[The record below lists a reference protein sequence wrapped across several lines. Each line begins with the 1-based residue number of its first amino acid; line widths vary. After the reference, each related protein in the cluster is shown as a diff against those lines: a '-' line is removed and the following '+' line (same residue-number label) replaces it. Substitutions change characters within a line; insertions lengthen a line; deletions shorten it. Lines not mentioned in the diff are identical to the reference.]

1 MDSQRKEKLLIQE
14 KNAREFINSRKF
26 KDAEKAF
33 RSLILLNNNN
43 SDYHNDLANVLKE
56 QGNFSEAII
65 FYKKAIEINPNNL
78 AVYINYGEALK
89 SIHELDKGVQI
100 IKRAISLNPPKNI
113 KLVALNNL
121 GNIYRQKRDSFNA
134 FENYK
139 NALKIDSNY
148 LLTLYNL
155 GLLYED
161 ICDYTSALKFHRK
174 IINLK
179 KNFSYSL
186 GRIIVLERYI
196 CDWNNFYKIININ
209 KQNLINLYSIGP
221 RDSFFLFDDPKFDLQ
236 IARYFCLNNFKRE
249 TKKLKLNRK
258 SKIRVGYFSADFKY
272 HPVAILISKVLEL
285 HNRDK
290 FEIFAYS
297 FSTSDDDFY
306 TNKIKRVVD
315 NFRDVNELSDEEL
328 VNEVRKDDID
338 LAIDLMGHTEFSRTS
353 IFSLRVAPIQINYL
367 GFSGSMGAEFID
379 FIIADKELIQEDEK
393 DLYTEKILYIEKSA
407 LCFDDTLKKNYQ
419 EFTVCKKEVSP
430 HKFTFVCFNNNYKI
444 SPEEFDIWMN
454 LLKKVEDSCLWL
466 KASNELAKNN
476 LIKEA
481 WKRGISNKRL
491 IFAEYTNL
499 ENHLKRHSHADL
511 FLDTFNYNS
520 GSTAVL
526 SLLSGLPLL
535 TLKGKSYHSR
545 MASSLLKS
553 INLNELIATNKNE
566 YEEKAYQLATNPEK
580 LMKIKLKL
588 KSYLRDSDFFSSASF
603 TKELESAYKK
613 AYDLNAM
620 K

>member
-1 MDSQRKEKLLIQE
+1 MNLNKQEISLIQE
-14 KNAREFINSRKF
+14 KNAFEFINSGKF
-26 KDAEKAF
+26 LEAEKIL
-33 RSLILLNNNN
+33 RSLITLNNKNY
-43 SDYHNDLANVLKE
+43 SYHNSLANVLKE
-56 QGNFSEAII
+56 QGKFSEAIF
-65 FYKKAIEINPNNL
+65 FYKKALEINSNNPE
-78 AVYINYGEALK
+78 AYINYGATLK
-89 SIHELDKGVQI
+89 SLNELDKGLQL
-100 IKRAISLNPPKNI
+100 IKKAISLNPSKEI
-113 KLVALNNL
+113 KLVAFNNL

-139 NALKIDSNY
+139 NALKIDSKY
-148 LLTLYNL
+148 LLTLYNMA
-155 GLLYED
+155 LLYED
-161 ICDYTSALKFHRK
+161 LRDYSSALRFHRK
-174 IINLK
+174 IINSS

-186 GRIIVLERYI
+186 GKILSLERYI
-196 CDWNNFYKIININ
+196 CDWSNFDKIKNIDKNTIVDLYKLN
-209 KQNLINLYSIGP
+209 P
-221 RDSFFLFDDPKFDLQ
+221 RDSFYLFDDPKLDLK
-236 IARYFCLNNFKRE
+236 IAKCFCNENFKRK
-249 TKKLKLNRK
+249 TKNLNLNRK
-258 SKIRVGYFSADFKY
+258 SKIRIGYFSADFRY

-285 HNRDK
+285 HNKDE

-306 TNKIKRVVD
+306 TKKIKRVVD

-367 GFSGSMGAEFID
+367 GFSGSMGAEFMD

-393 DLYTEKILYIEKSA
+393 DLYTEKIIYIEKSA

-419 EFTVCKKEVSP
+419 ELTGCKKEVSP

-481 WKRGISNKRL
+481 RKRGISYKRL

-553 INLNELIATNKNE
+553 INLNELIATNKKE